1 MGRHPQPHTGPR
13 SWEPALGRGTGILA
27 RRGMATPEHILRCG
41 RLPLHVVR
49 EGPTKLRVLAMTY
62 AAGAPPQEKAAPT
75 RGSDGDG
82 LLDST

>member
-1 MGRHPQPHTGPR
+1 
-13 SWEPALGRGTGILA
+13 
-27 RRGMATPEHILRCG
+27 
-41 RLPLHVVR
+41 
-49 EGPTKLRVLAMTY
+49 MTY